1 VDQKD
6 FMPRIM
12 YLITVG
18 WLVAATTQVTA
29 QQQPNGAAAVPRST
43 VARAMPARIASPKML
58 PGTRPNVFSFI
69 QGNALTS
76 TNAPLTD
83 ATMRLRDGRFG
94 QIVETQRT
102 DRAGLFTF
110 PKVDPGIYIVEII
123 GLDQVSVLAAS
134 EVLTVGPGEAVSAVV
149 KVPYNIQVVT
159 RIVGGSTPTAAALK
173 TQAAASGILA
183 TQAPGTETCI
193 PLNP

>member
-1 VDQKD
+1 
-6 FMPRIM
+6 MSRIM

-18 WLVAATTQVTA
+18 WLVAATMHVAA
-29 QQQPNGAAAVPRST
+29 QQQPNGAAAAVPRST
-43 VARAMPARIASPKML
+43 VARAMPARIAPPKML
-58 PGTRPNVFSFI
+58 PGTRPNVFSLI

-76 TNAPLTD
+76 TNAALSD

-102 DRAGLFTF
+102 DQAGLFTF
-110 PKVDPGIYIVEII
+110 PKVDPGMYIVEII

-134 EVLTVGPGEAVSAVV
+134 EVLTVGPGEVVSAVV
-149 KVPYNIQVVT
+149 KVPFNSQVIPG
-159 RIVGGSTPTAAALK
+159 RVGGSTPTAAALK
-173 TQAAASGILA
+173 TQAAAAGILA

>member
-1 VDQKD
+1 
-6 FMPRIM
+6 MPRIM

-18 WLVAATTQVTA
+18 WLVAATMHVAA
-29 QQQPNGAAAVPRST
+29 QQQPNGAAAAVPRST
-43 VARAMPARIASPKML
+43 IARAMPARIAPPKLL
-58 PGTRPNVFSFI
+58 PGTRPNVFSII

-76 TNAPLTD
+76 TNAALTD
-83 ATMRLRDGRFG
+83 ATMRLRDARFG

-149 KVPYNIQVVT
+149 KVPFNSQVIGI
-159 RIVGGSTPTAAALK
+159 RGPLDRSTSSANVLT
-173 TQAAASGILA
+173 TQAASAGILA

>member
-1 VDQKD
+1 
-6 FMPRIM
+6 MHRIM
-12 YLITVG
+12 YLTTIG
-18 WLVAATTQVTA
+18 WFVAATMHVGA
-29 QQQPNGAAAVPRST
+29 QQQPRGAAAAVPRST
-43 VARAMPARIASPKML
+43 FARALPARIAPPKML
-58 PGTRPNVFSFI
+58 PGTRPNVFSAI

-76 TNAPLTD
+76 TNGALTD
-83 ATMRLRDGRFG
+83 ATMRLRDARFG

-149 KVPYNIQVVT
+149 KLPFNSQV
-159 RIVGGSTPTAAALK
+159 IAGPLGGRSTPSVNALT
-173 TQAAASGILA
+173 TQAASAGILA

>member
-1 VDQKD
+1 
-6 FMPRIM
+6 MPRIM
-12 YLITVG
+12 YLTTVG
-18 WLVAATTQVTA
+18 WFVAATLHAAA
-29 QQQPNGAAAVPRST
+29 QQPAQGAAAALPRST
-43 VARAMPARIASPKML
+43 VARAMPARIAPPKIL
-58 PGTRPNVFSFI
+58 PGTRPNVFSAI

-76 TNAPLTD
+76 TNGALTD
-83 ATMRLRDGRFG
+83 ATMRLRDARFG
-94 QIVETQRT
+94 QIVETQLT
-102 DRAGLFTF
+102 DRAGVFAF

-149 KVPYNIQVVT
+149 KLPFNAPPVIADRMGWSMPSANGLT
-159 RIVGGSTPTAAALK
+159 
-173 TQAAASGILA
+173 TQAAAAGILA

>member
-1 VDQKD
+1 
-6 FMPRIM
+6 MSRIM

-18 WLVAATTQVTA
+18 WLVAATMHVAA
-29 QQQPNGAAAVPRST
+29 QQQPNGAAAAVPRST
-43 VARAMPARIASPKML
+43 VARAMPARIAPPKLL
-58 PGTRPNVFSFI
+58 PGTRPNVFSLI

-76 TNAPLTD
+76 TNAALSD
-83 ATMRLRDGRFG
+83 ATMRLRDARFG

-149 KVPYNIQVVT
+149 KVPFNAQVIPG
-159 RIVGGSTPTAAALK
+159 RVGGSTPTAAALK
-173 TQAAASGILA
+173 TQAAAAGILA
-183 TQAPGTETCI
+183 TQAPGTDTCI

>member
-1 VDQKD
+1 
-6 FMPRIM
+6 
-12 YLITVG
+12 
-18 WLVAATTQVTA
+18 
-29 QQQPNGAAAVPRST
+29 
-43 VARAMPARIASPKML
+43 
-58 PGTRPNVFSFI
+58 
-69 QGNALTS
+69 
-76 TNAPLTD
+76 
-83 ATMRLRDGRFG
+83 MRLRDARFG

-149 KVPYNIQVVT
+149 KVPFNTQVIPGT
-159 RIVGGSTPTAAALK
+159 VGGSTPTAAALK
-173 TQAAASGILA
+173 TQAVAAGILA